1 MYKQRDDD
9 ESIELPFVR
18 TIKVVALLCAL
29 LAGALLIDFI
39 LPVACNTDKIQQ
51 RLFDKED
58 DRFGGTI
65 YKFQIVTTSSSFDAT
80 PVMFE
85 DAAEGAQIEVCC
97 TPLFRFVKQVSGTNS
112 RKGTAFSH
120 HANPP
125 VYNAYGAF
133 PIALLFLSLVALLFK
148 RDEIIAY
155 CAGIISI
162 VFLISI
168 LIII

>member
-18 TIKVVALLCAL
+18 PIKVIALLCAL
-29 LAGALLIDFI
+29 LSAALLIDFV
-39 LPVACNTDKIQQ
+39 LPSGCRTDKIQQ
-51 RLFDKED
+51 RLFEKED

-65 YKFQIVTTSSSFDAT
+65 YKFQIVTTSSSFEAT

-85 DAAEGAQIEVCC
+85 DAAEGAQIEVCI
-97 TPLFRFVKQVSGTNS
+97 TPLFRFVKQVSGSHS
-112 RKGTAFSH
+112 RKGTSFSH
-120 HANPP
+120 QANPP

-133 PIALLFLSLVALLFK
+133 PIVLLFLSLIALLYK